1 MGLIGEKVEIEV
13 ETILT
18 EDEKLERER
27 ELEALIEMI
36 RPAVQSDGGDLML
49 LSADVETGVVKV
61 MLVGSCSS
69 CAISET
75 TLKAGIERILT
86 GRLPWVTSVVG
97 DVDDSMEFE
106 DSYAMGRG
114 GYVPKI

>member
-1 MGLIGEKVEIEV
+1 M
-13 ETILT
+13 ETVLT
-18 EDEKLERER
+18 DEERRDRER

-49 LSADVETGVVKV
+49 VSSDVETGVVKV

-75 TLKAGIERILT
+75 TLKAGIERILM
-86 GRLPWVTSVVG
+86 GRLAWVTSVVG
-97 DVDDSMEFE
+97 DVDDSLEFE

-114 GYVPKI
+114 GYVPKV